1 MVPSSTEDS
10 KFVQGES
17 YESRRCKR
25 GGERKE
31 GHCIITM
38 NVRVQSIGNSNP
50 GDARSGYE

>member
-1 MVPSSTEDS
+1 VVPSSTEDS